1 MKRLTLTTLLTI
13 CFIFCFADQRKINFC
28 RDWQLHYPASA
39 HKYAGTTKM
48 VTLPRAWNEDF
59 AYKVGIAQLP
69 DDTCRYVKT
78 FTAPMQW
85 KGKKVFIEFEG
96 VRQCAE
102 VWLNGHRLGMH
113 ENGVMAFGFDLTPYI
128 IPGKENRIDVLTD
141 NDWVYKEKAT
151 GSSYQWNNKNFN
163 MNMERL
169 RQERMA
175 PCQG

>member
-1 MKRLTLTTLLTI
+1 
-13 CFIFCFADQRKINFC
+13 
-28 RDWQLHYPASA
+28 
-39 HKYAGTTKM
+39 M

-78 FTAPMQW
+78 FTPPMQW

-102 VWLNGHRLGMH
+102 VWLHGHCPGMH

-128 IPGKENRIDVLTD
+128 IPAK
-141 NDWVYKEKAT
+141 
-151 GSSYQWNNKNFN
+151 
-163 MNMERL
+163 
-169 RQERMA
+169 
-175 PCQG
+175 